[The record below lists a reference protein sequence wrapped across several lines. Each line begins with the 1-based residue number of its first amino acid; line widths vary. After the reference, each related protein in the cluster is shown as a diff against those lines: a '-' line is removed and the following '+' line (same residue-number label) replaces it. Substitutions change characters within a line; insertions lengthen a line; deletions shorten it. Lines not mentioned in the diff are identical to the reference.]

1 MANEVIVRN
10 GLIIED
16 GGGVSGQNNYWIL
29 KSYDFAGNP
38 ANLVKLSLDNIIEF
52 GQIVGIDS
60 LYHVLNSGFNDIV
73 SIPVSSAAPDG
84 TQEGVGISVG
94 GNRILSVSA
103 LSDGAGSTDTPIVSM
118 MANVG
123 IGTTAPLSKLEIDGT
138 ANNAIPQD
146 ILTLG
151 RPQTVGSYYAHSVSL
166 ALSSTAADLA
176 RLDFKLSSTNGSS
189 IITPNAT
196 VMTLIANGN
205 VGIATTSPSYPL
217 HVVGECRN
225 TSGVWVA
232 ISDARLKTNI
242 LDVSNPLDK
251 VLRIAKTV
259 KHYEFIN
266 KNIEG
271 PRTGFIAQLLIEQ
284 GFEGHTN
291 LNNPDSEA
299 DGLLLGWEYADEITT
314 NEAGEEQTKRI
325 VTKEGDKLLGIE
337 NNFAPYVFPAIAEL
351 NSIVQAQQALIEAQ
365 QSTIST
371 LMTRMEAL
379 ENKLNK
385 QEETNI

>member
-123 IGTTAPLSKLEIDGT
+123 IGTTNPSAYLHLKAGT
-138 ANNAIPQD
+138 ATA
-146 ILTLG
+146 
-151 RPQTVGSYYAHSVSL
+151 
-166 ALSSTAADLA
+166 STAPI
-176 RLDFKLSSTNGSS
+176 KLTAGTSL
-189 IITPNAT
+189 T
-196 VMTLIANGN
+196 V
-205 VGIATTSPSYPL
+205 P
-217 HVVGECRN
+217 
-225 TSGVWVA
+225 
-232 ISDARLKTNI
+232 
-242 LDVSNPLDK
+242 
-251 VLRIAKTV
+251 
-259 KHYEFIN
+259 
-266 KNIEG
+266 
-271 PRTGFIAQLLIEQ
+271 
-284 GFEGHTN
+284 
-291 LNNPDSEA
+291 
-299 DGLLLGWEYADEITT
+299 
-314 NEAGEEQTKRI
+314 EAGAMEFDGVDFWI
-325 VTKEGDKLLGIE
+325 
-337 NNFAPYVFPAIAEL
+337 
-351 NSIVQAQQALIEAQ
+351 
-365 QSTIST
+365 TI
-371 LMTRMEAL
+371 
-379 ENKLNK
+379 
-385 QEETNI
+385 